1 MTDNPQSPR
10 RAPWWDSVVSHAE
23 ELASTPPTIDATTE
37 ETSATQDPW
46 RDVAIDKVSLSAQQ
60 QEFLGDDQPAPAR
73 LGSILAPGSPVDTAE
88 LADGSA
94 ED

>member
-1 MTDNPQSPR
+1 MTNHPQTPR

-23 ELASTPPTIDATTE
+23 ELASRSDDSEGAAGDTAG
-37 ETSATQDPW
+37 TQDPW
-46 RDVAIDKVSLSAQQ
+46 GDLAIDKVSLSAQQ

-73 LGSILAPGSPVDTAE
+73 LGSILGLDRLTDDE
-88 LADGSA
+88 IADGSD